1 MLDWISVVCLLIN
14 KVMVSTKITED
25 LYESKL
31 IICQLVNKFSGFH
44 EGQTFIVTCPR
55 AYLSPSSVCPSRFPN

>member
-1 MLDWISVVCLLIN
+1 
-14 KVMVSTKITED
+14 MVSTKITED